1 MSMTFGKS
9 LARLRKENPLFANH
23 YINYKEL
30 KDAVDEA
37 DVAKVMNLLR
47 TELDKINDIVE
58 VQWEALSGELMARMR
73 KLGGEKLGAEANAE
87 SLENLSQAVVWLH
100 SFIET
105 NYLGFQKV
113 VQKCVESQETA
124 SSSWFLARVE
134 AASFRQHRFDEL
146 LVPLGRLYT
155 AFRRAHGPGE
165 RAALHGLE
173 DQALPMSGDGNAQVF
188 FVPISQV
195 MKAKVALLKVLEP
208 AATMIKA
215 KTNQGTRDTS
225 RVTAEFRQKLTH
237 VYFESSRGDQYAE
250 RLRRRVG
257 GFKATTGPVGFLLQC
272 HVAPPPLA
280 EAGAP
285 GDPSDP
291 YHEVSVEIQDECYI
305 VSKLTLLQK
314 NMPAF
319 LGGKATGD
327 SPVETWATEAILKD
341 QLRPAVS
348 SSSFRSSFTA
358 ASSAGKAGAV
368 LVSIDE
374 QVSFRDEAALAD
386 DKAWCFAASK
396 TGAAS
401 TSWSQVDFPGA
412 ILRIWLPAS
421 SANSLLGLLGVPDLD
436 LKPVPGFSEAL
447 HGTALLHRELA
458 NPLPPWIPSETL
470 VLAAGRSTLV
480 VSPHGDEKGLL
491 DVAGGKSQRVDKK
504 PTEYKKAGSLKPTEA
519 ARSLRRTWCA
529 MCGRGDAAAPVKD
542 DPKLLVDCK
551 TPMAI
556 ERTLLRWMRSTILL
570 GSLSSLL
577 MSGSSFDMQLNGV
590 LLGLV
595 CLIFTIFPLMS
606 YVKRSREL
614 SNPKAKQPKVDRTMP
629 RILALSF
636 SVVLFSTVCVN
647 VFAGD
652 SSQDS

>member
-9 LARLRKENPLFANH
+9 LSRLRKENPLFANH

-30 KDAVDEA
+30 KDAVGEA
-37 DVAKVMNLLR
+37 DVGKVMNLLR

-73 KLGGEKLGAEANAE
+73 KLGGDKLGAEVDGE

-113 VQKCVESQETA
+113 VQKCAESQETA
-124 SSSWFLARVE
+124 SCSWFLARVE

-155 AFRRAHGPGE
+155 AFRQAHGPGE

-225 RVTAEFRQKLTH
+225 RVTAEFRQKVTH

-250 RLRRRVG
+250 RLRRRVD
-257 GFKATTGPVGFLLQC
+257 GFAATTGPVGFLLQC

-291 YHEVSVEIQDECYI
+291 YHEVSVEIQDESYV

-319 LGGKATGD
+319 LSGKATGD

-358 ASSAGKAGAV
+358 ASSAGKAGAA

-491 DVAGGKSQRVDKK
+491 DVPGGKSQRVDKK
-504 PTEYKKAGSLKPTEA
+504 PTESKKSGSA

-529 MCGRGDAAAPVKD
+529 MCGGGDAAAPVKD

-636 SVVLFSTVCVN
+636 SVVMFSTVCVN

-652 SSQDS
+652 SLQDS

>member
-1 MSMTFGKS
+1 MTFGKELS
-9 LARLRKENPLFANH
+9 RLRKENPLFANH

-58 VQWEALSGELMARMR
+58 VQWGALIGELKARMR
-73 KLGGEKLGAEANAE
+73 KLGDKEGAEVNAE
-87 SLENLSQAVVWLH
+87 SLENLSQAVVRLH

-113 VQKCVESQETA
+113 VKKCAESQETA
-124 SSSWFLARVE
+124 SCSWFLARVE

-155 AFRRAHGPGE
+155 AFRRSTGFGME
-165 RAALHGLE
+165 AALHGLD

-188 FVPISQV
+188 FVPTSQV

-208 AATMIKA
+208 AATIIKA

-225 RVTAEFRQKLTH
+225 RVTAEFSQKLTH
-237 VYFESSRGDQYAE
+237 VYFESNRGDQYAE
-250 RLRRRVG
+250 RLRRRIG
-257 GFKATTGPVGFLLQC
+257 GFAAATGPVGVLLQC
-272 HVAPPPLA
+272 HAAPPPLV

-291 YHEVSVEIQDECYI
+291 YHEVSVEIQDETYK
-305 VSKLTLLQK
+305 VSTFSLQQKL
-314 NMPAF
+314 MPAF
-319 LGGKATGD
+319 LAGKATSN
-327 SPVETWATEAILKD
+327 SPLEKMAAETIQKE

-348 SSSFRSSFTA
+348 SSAFRSSFTS
-358 ASSAGKAGAV
+358 ASSAGKAGVA

-374 QVSFRDEAALAD
+374 QVTFRDEAALAD
-386 DKAWCFAASK
+386 DKAWCFAASR

-470 VLAAGRSTLV
+470 VPAAGRSTLV
-480 VSPHGDEKGLL
+480 VSPHGDEKGSL
-491 DVAGGKSQRVDKK
+491 DVAGAKSQRVDKK
-504 PTEYKKAGSLKPTEA
+504 TSEDKKVGFLKPTEA

-529 MCGRGDAAAPVKD
+529 MCAGGDAAAPARA
-542 DPKLLVDCK
+542 DPKLIVDCK

-606 YVKRSREL
+606 YVQRSREL

-636 SVVLFSTVCVN
+636 SAVLFSTVCVN
-647 VFAGD
+647 VFARG
-652 SSQDS
+652 SLQDS